1 MKILEDNWLQSD
13 LVSWEQ
19 KRQKIKL
26 TFIVM
31 LLLGL
36 LVTQQATASDQNE
49 DQGQQGGT
57 LTVALDSDVIGID
70 PHGASAGVDRNV
82 YTSVFNALV
91 TTDENLDIVPELA
104 ESWETPDDRTYVFKL
119 REGVEFHD
127 GTAFNAEAVK
137 WNFDW
142 ILNPDNASPRR
153 PELSDI
159 EEVTAIDDYT
169 VEIKL
174 TQPFAPFLATITDR
188 AGYMVS
194 PAAREQYGEDF
205 TRNPVGT
212 GPFKFVEHVRDDH
225 ITFERF
231 EDYWEEGL
239 PLLDRIVYR
248 PIPDATAAL
257 TNIKTGTVDFIYRVD
272 PKDVQDIEATMG
284 ISYLEGPSVGY
295 QGLWINT
302 ANGPL
307 ANKSLREAV
316 THALNR
322 EVLLSVAYRGVG
334 QIANGPVPP
343 TSWAYDPEVPVP
355 QYDPELARQKLAEG
369 GQPNGFQMVLKVA
382 NNPLGQ
388 LVSQLVQAQLAEVGI
403 QVQVQTLEFG
413 ALLQAGERNDF
424 DVLSLGWSGRVDPD
438 GNIEPIFHTQGA
450 FNYGRYENPEVDRL
464 IEEGRQATDRAERTR
479 IYQQLTEIINDDVA
493 YVFTYFEPRSFAKA
507 DPVHGFQVT
516 PDGLMR
522 FKQTWLDR

>member
-1 MKILEDNWLQSD
+1 MEAFGSSSPRIN
-13 LVSWEQ
+13 LVTGEQ
-19 KRQKIKL
+19 RRQKVKL
-26 TFIVM
+26 IFLLV
-31 LLLGL
+31 LLLSL
-36 LVTQQATASDQNE
+36 LVTHQAVANNQADSQAE
-49 DQGQQGGT
+49 RGGI
-57 LTVALDSDVIGID
+57 LTVALDSDVIGLD

-82 YTSVFNALV
+82 YTSVFNTLV
-91 TTDENLDIVPELA
+91 TADENLDIVPELA

-119 REGVEFHD
+119 RQGVKFHD
-127 GTAFNAEAVK
+127 GTDFNAEAVK

-142 ILNPDNASPRR
+142 ILNPDNASPRL
-153 PELSDI
+153 PEISEI
-159 EEVTAIDDYT
+159 EGVTVIDDYT
-169 VEIKL
+169 VEVKL
-174 TQPFAPFLATITDR
+174 TQPFAPFLAIISDR

-194 PAAREQYGEDF
+194 PAAREQHGEDF

-248 PIPDATAAL
+248 PIPDSTAAM
-257 TNIKTGTVDFIYRVD
+257 TNLKTGTVDFLYRVD
-272 PKDVQDIEATMG
+272 PKDVQDVEATPG

-316 THALNR
+316 ALAVNR
-322 EVLLSVAYRGVG
+322 ETLLNIAYRGVG

-343 TSWAYDPEVPVP
+343 TSWAYDPEVPAP

-413 ALLQAGERNDF
+413 ALLQAGEENDF
-424 DVLSLGWSGRVDPD
+424 DALSLGWSGRIDPD

-450 FNYGRYENPEVDRL
+450 FNYGGYENPEVDRL
-464 IEEGRQATDRAERTR
+464 IEEARRAMDRAERTR
-479 IYQQLTEIINDDVA
+479 IYQQLTRIINEDAA
-493 YVFTYFEPRSFAKA
+493 YVFTYFEPRSFAKVDA
-507 DPVHGFQVT
+507 VQGFQVT